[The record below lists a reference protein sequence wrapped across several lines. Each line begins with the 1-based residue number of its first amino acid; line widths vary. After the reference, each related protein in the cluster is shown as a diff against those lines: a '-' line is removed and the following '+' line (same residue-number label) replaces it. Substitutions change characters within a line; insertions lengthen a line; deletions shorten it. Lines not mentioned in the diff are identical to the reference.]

1 MPAAIT
7 MPQLSDTMTEGTVVK
22 WRKKE
27 GEKVKAGEVV
37 ADVETDKAVMEME
50 AYDSG
55 TLAAIVVGEGQKA
68 AVGAV
73 LAVIATGGEK
83 PEDVKKPME
92 AGFDPGE
99 IDRLLGKDE
108 SPTTLGS

>member
-1 MPAAIT
+1 MRLI
-7 MPQLSDTMTEGTVVK
+7 
-22 WRKKE
+22 
-27 GEKVKAGEVV
+27 
-37 ADVETDKAVMEME
+37 AV
-50 AYDSG
+50 SG
-55 TLAAIVVGEGQKA
+55 YAQ
-68 AVGAV
+68 
-73 LAVIATGGEK
+73 